1 MAKKLSP
8 LVWVGIG
15 CAGLIVVGMIAAGV
29 FVYWVKG
36 KAEDYVAEAEKNPT
50 LAAAKL
56 LAAADPDLEIVSS
69 DDQAQTVTF
78 KNNKTGETATVNLE
92 QIQQGKISFTTNEG
106 TTSFSADQ
114 GTATFTGPDGQKSTW
129 GDGAELP
136 NWVPAYSGTTPVG
149 VANVNS
155 QENMGGMFT
164 METPDAADKVIDWYK
179 AKLAGAGFKE
189 TASNSSSSSGTAMQ
203 ILSMSSAAQSQDIT
217 VTVMTSPDEPGT
229 KISVNYNM
237 SK

>member
-29 FVYWVKG
+29 FLYWAKG
-36 KAEDYVAEAEKNPT
+36 KAEDFAAEAEKNPT
-50 LAAAKL
+50 LVAAKI
-56 LAAADPDLEIVSS
+56 LAAADPDLEIVGS

-92 QIQQGKISFTTNEG
+92 QIQQGKISFTTDEG

-114 GTATFTGPDGQKSTW
+114 DSATFTGPDGQKSTW
-129 GDGAELP
+129 GSGAELP
-136 NWVPAYSGTTPVG
+136 NWVPAYTGTTPVG

-164 METPDAADKVIDWYK
+164 METSDTPDKVIDWYK
-179 AKLAGAGFKE
+179 TKLAGAGFKE
-189 TASNSSSSSGTAMQ
+189 TATNSASADGTAMHN
-203 ILSMSSAAQSQDIT
+203 LTMRNEAQSQDIT
-217 VTVMTSPDEPGT
+217 LTVVTNPTEPGT